1 MKRKELERR
10 AYLAPTLS
18 VYAMQTESQFLAGSE
33 ASGNA
38 GTGGTGTADGDA
50 KRGWIDDEEE
60 EETSSIPT
68 RQNLWD

>member
-10 AYLAPTLS
+10 AYLAPALS

-38 GTGGTGTADGDA
+38 GTGGTGAADGDA
-50 KRGWIDDEEE
+50 KRGWFDDEEE
-60 EETSSIPT
+60 EETSSLPT
-68 RQNLWD
+68 HQSLWD